1 MNRQFSR
8 RGRIGLDG
16 LDALA
21 ACARADVDAARDM
34 ATWQNRNVWLTPGSL
49 CSMTFPV
56 MLELQAGGDDALAVL
71 DDGYFNVVLGVG
83 LRVLRDQGEAEDI
96 L

>member
-1 MNRQFSR
+1 
-8 RGRIGLDG
+8 
-16 LDALA
+16 
-21 ACARADVDAARDM
+21 
-34 ATWQNRNVWLTPGSL
+34 
-49 CSMTFPV
+49 MTFPV